1 MVLTRIILQIFIL
14 NFHVITITIHTKA
27 GSITNTMNKTPIH
40 INIILT
46 YSNIV
51 INIDLSKNS
60 RDF

>member
-1 MVLTRIILQIFIL
+1 MVLTRTILYIFIL
-14 NFHVITITIHTKA
+14 KFHMTIITIHTKF

-40 INIILT
+40 TNIILT

>member
-1 MVLTRIILQIFIL
+1 MLK
-14 NFHVITITIHTKA
+14 FHMTTITIHTKI
-27 GSITNTMNKTPIH
+27 GFITNTMKKTPIQ

>member
-1 MVLTRIILQIFIL
+1 MT
-14 NFHVITITIHTKA
+14 TITIHTKL

-40 INIILT
+40 MKIILT

-51 INIDLSKNS
+51 INIDLSKAS